1 MAKRLVA
8 KVDTYKDREGNDKGK
23 YVEIGVILSNDN
35 GEYALI
41 NPDVNLAGVLM
52 KQRVNL
58 PKGGKGDMV
67 MCGIF
72 DNSQQGQQ
80 QAPQQAPQQNSGG
93 NGGGMDGF
101 GGNETQSGSANV

>member
-1 MAKRLVA
+1 MARKLLM
-8 KVDTYKDREGNDKGK
+8 KVDTFQNKDGETKNK
-23 YVEIGVILSNDN
+23 YVELGVILSNDN

-41 NPDVNLAGVLM
+41 NPEVNLAGVLM

-72 DNSQQGQQ
+72 DNDNQ
-80 QAPQQAPQQNSGG
+80 GG
-93 NGGGMDGF
+93 NQGGGGKSNFKEDEDIGF
-101 GGNETQSGSANV
+101 